1 MTGALRRVTVAP
13 PAKINLSLR
22 VLDRRADGYHELRT
36 VFQTIS
42 LTDRLSIEFR
52 PGRGQR
58 VELESSL
65 DIPAQDNLVVRAA
78 QAVMAAAAIRGHV
91 RFRLEK
97 RIPAGGGLGGGSSDA
112 AAVLLALPALAGRRL
127 ELDVLTGLAAG
138 LGSDVPFFLLGG
150 TAMGLGRG
158 TEVYPLPDL
167 PRLPGLLVLP
177 AVSLSTAEAYR
188 ALDEL
193 TPPSATCHTKG
204 FHVLTWCM
212 GHGLTPDNWSRL
224 GANDFEPYAFERYPE
239 LGRIVRRLRRCG
251 ASPAMMS
258 GSGSSLFGLF
268 RNREDAERARAS
280 FRGLRCESFYLVSRG
295 RYRKAWWQSLMGHLQ
310 GGEEWPPRSRYVR

>member
-1 MTGALRRVTVAP
+1 MTGEFRRATVAP
-13 PAKINLSLR
+13 LAKINLSLR
-22 VLDRRADGYHELRT
+22 VLHRRPDGYHELRT

-42 LTDRLSIEFR
+42 LGDRLTIEFR

-65 DIPAQDNLVVRAA
+65 DIPAEDNLVVRAA
-78 QAVMAAAAIRGHV
+78 RAVMAAAQIRGRVH
-91 RFRLEK
+91 FRLEK

-112 AAVLLALPALAGRRL
+112 AAVLLALPALAGRRVG
-127 ELDVLTGLAAG
+127 LDVLSDLAAG

-150 TAMGLGRG
+150 TAAGLGRG
-158 TEVYPLPDL
+158 TEVHPLPDL
-167 PRLPGLLVLP
+167 PRLPGLLVFP
-177 AVSLSTAEAYR
+177 AVSVSTAEAYR

-193 TPPSATCHTKG
+193 TPPSATCHTGK
-204 FHVLTWCM
+204 FQALTWCM
-212 GHGLTPDNWSRL
+212 GHGLTADNWSRL
-224 GANDFEPYAFERYPE
+224 GENDFEPYAFERYPE

-251 ASPAMMS
+251 AAPAMMT

-268 RNREDAERARAS
+268 RNREDAERARAG

-295 RYRKAWWQSLMGHLQ
+295 RYRKTWWQRLMGRLQ
-310 GGEEWPPRSRYVR
+310 SGEEWPPRSRYVR